1 MEKEATF
8 CTHKGYNTV
17 VPCDDSCPSPQKKS
31 ECEEK
36 DTSWEEKIVENLIEE
51 ISKNHAKILDDFTK
65 AYISSRWG
73 DYFSKQKKIDFRRIE
88 LCHQVKSP
96 TENVYWFRM
105 KRGKLPSNLTK

>member
-105 KRGKLPSNLTK
+105 KRGKLPVKK